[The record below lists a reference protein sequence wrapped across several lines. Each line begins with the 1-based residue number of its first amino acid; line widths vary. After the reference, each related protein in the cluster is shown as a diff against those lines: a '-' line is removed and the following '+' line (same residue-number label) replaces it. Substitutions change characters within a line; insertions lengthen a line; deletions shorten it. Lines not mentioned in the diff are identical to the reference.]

1 MYNLPYCV
9 AYVINCKRL
18 THKQA
23 KLATQILIHLPMLL
37 ESSSELSS
45 LTHEQRL
52 KKNRARTQEIE
63 DQHPG
68 RHDANSNARTPHT
81 HVTQTRNTHA
91 TDTNTMV
98 WFIPTYACWG
108 HAGGQA
114 TLALRA
120 VGKLSASRHTR
131 RTCRSRS
138 HWIED
143 REEADHAA
151 KQSKVRPDKL
161 RLDEGLQCGNTGLC
175 LAERRAQ
182 GCILVPGS

>member
-81 HVTQTRNTHA
+81 RD
-91 TDTNTMV
+91 TDT
-98 WFIPTYACWG
+98 
-108 HAGGQA
+108 
-114 TLALRA
+114 
-120 VGKLSASRHTR
+120 KHTR
-131 RTCRSRS
+131 HGHKHHGVVYSNICLLGARWRTS
-138 HWIED
+138 HP
-143 REEADHAA
+143 
-151 KQSKVRPDKL
+151 RP
-161 RLDEGLQCGNTGLC
+161 
-175 LAERRAQ
+175 
-182 GCILVPGS
+182 